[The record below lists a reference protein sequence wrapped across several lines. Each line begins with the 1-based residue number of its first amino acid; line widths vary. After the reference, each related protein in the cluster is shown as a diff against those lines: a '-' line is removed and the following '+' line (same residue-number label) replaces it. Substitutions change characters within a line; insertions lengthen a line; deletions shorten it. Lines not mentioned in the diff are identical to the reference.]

1 MNGGKLQNQNLW
13 LNMASRF
20 KAYEKMFRK
29 MPTPE
34 TAVLEGKAIDLDGDE
49 GYEYVGNIHFMNR
62 SCRLL
67 TFAGFEGSYVISN
80 AFSRSMQVELAQHCL
95 FDCLQPENK
104 TNLHGHTEKSVIS
117 SVIMNEF
124 CCCGCHLHETASS

>member
-1 MNGGKLQNQNLW
+1 
-13 LNMASRF
+13 MASGF

-29 MPTPE
+29 MSCPE
-34 TAVLEGKAIDLDGDE
+34 EAVMEGKAIDLEGDV
-49 GYEYVGNIHFMNR
+49 GYECVGNIDFMNR

-95 FDCLQPENK
+95 YDCLQPENK
-104 TNLHGHTEKSVIS
+104 TNLHSHTENSVIS
-117 SVIMNEF
+117 SVIFNYHF
-124 CCCGCHLHETASS
+124 AAIVAIYIRQHLPEGHLK